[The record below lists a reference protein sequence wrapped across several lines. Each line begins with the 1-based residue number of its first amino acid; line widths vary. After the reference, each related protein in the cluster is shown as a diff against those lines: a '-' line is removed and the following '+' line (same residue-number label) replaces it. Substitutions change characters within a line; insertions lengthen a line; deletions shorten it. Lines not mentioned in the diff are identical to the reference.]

1 MLENLAPL
9 KKDFLAPGC
18 QNFTGRMVDLFNYL
32 LIFDHNVTQHEIK
45 CLSGLNQKHLTAFV
59 DNLLFKKWS
68 VLKIMKYLFT
78 YQYLWNEL
86 FLRFKIT
93 FEYGFP
99 VAKNITL
106 LFVIRLLEED
116 QTPLGFG

>member
-1 MLENLAPL
+1 
-9 KKDFLAPGC
+9 
-18 QNFTGRMVDLFNYL
+18 MVDLFNYL

-45 CLSGLNQKHLTAFV
+45 CLSGLNQKQLTAFV

-78 YQYLWNEL
+78 YQYLWDEL